1 MRYCLGLIFEWISIK
16 RKEAVCGRVKNNLDL
31 GIEKIKWFSSLLSER
46 LKIEF
51 SVMKLSNDRAKMEKD
66 RAEKM
71 RVIGERVFE
80 IRKESDR
87 NVFKDKAITDS
98 IAELEKLEAEIEDI
112 KKKTSDISKVEG

>member
-1 MRYCLGLIFEWISIK
+1 MWK
-16 RKEAVCGRVKNNLDL
+16 RIKNNLDL

-87 NVFKDKAITDS
+87 NAFKDKAITDS

>member
-1 MRYCLGLIFEWISIK
+1 MWK
-16 RKEAVCGRVKNNLDL
+16 RIKNNLDS

-51 SVMKLSNDRAKMEKD
+51 SVMKLLNDRAKMEKD

-71 RVIGERVFE
+71 RFIGERVFE

-98 IAELEKLEAEIEDI
+98 IAELEKLETEIEDI
-112 KKKTSDISKVEG
+112 KKKTSDISKVEE

>member
-1 MRYCLGLIFEWISIK
+1 MWR
-16 RKEAVCGRVKNNLDL
+16 RVKNNLDS

-51 SVMKLSNDRAKMEKD
+51 SVMKLLNDRAKMEKD

-71 RVIGERVFE
+71 RGIGERVFE

-87 NVFKDKAITDS
+87 NIFKDKAITDS

-112 KKKTSDISKVEG
+112 KKKTSDISKAEG